1 MPEESTSITPKL
13 DTEEEM
19 DQGTPLPSN
28 LVEVETPSEKWKT
41 EFENEISSLRIN
53 GEDVSKIHR
62 AMTQLREMKNSSDRT
77 LRRMIILVAILVFTG
92 LGVGLYALD
101 YLLQFNAEKI
111 DRVLDLNL
119 KTVEKNREGMFKI
132 STKAFPLL
140 EMHPNKFI
148 WDNNLSRWTILNP
161 QTGIRGDL
169 NNDYMLYS
177 LEGLKLLE
185 DQLGVTWNGEK
196 WEFPNG
202 YLPSKVIKRE

>member
-161 QTGIRGDL
+161 QTGIRSDL
-169 NNDYMLYS
+169 NNNYMLYS

-185 DQLGVTWNGEK
+185 DQLGVTWNGEE

-202 YLPSKVIKRE
+202 YLPSKVIEPE

>member
-1 MPEESTSITPKL
+1 
-13 DTEEEM
+13 M

-28 LVEVETPSEKWKT
+28 LVEVETPSETWKT
-41 EFENEISSLRIN
+41 EFKNEISSLRIN

-77 LRRMIILVAILVFTG
+77 LRRMITLVAILVFTG

-132 STKAFPLL
+132 SIKAFPLL

-148 WDNNLSRWTILNP
+148 WDDNFRDG
-161 QTGIRGDL
+161 Q
-169 NNDYMLYS
+169 S
-177 LEGLKLLE
+177 LIPKRVFA
-185 DQLGVTWNGEK
+185 VT
-196 WEFPNG
+196 
-202 YLPSKVIKRE
+202 

>member
-1 MPEESTSITPKL
+1 MSEESTSKTPKL
-13 DTEEEM
+13 GTEEEM

-28 LVEVETPSEKWKT
+28 LVEVETPSETWKT
-41 EFENEISSLRIN
+41 EFKNEISSLRIN

-77 LRRMIILVAILVFTG
+77 LRRMITLVAILVFTG
-92 LGVGLYALD
+92 LGVGIYALD

-111 DRVLDLNL
+111 DKVLDLNL

-132 STKAFPLL
+132 SIKAFPLL

-148 WDNNLSRWTILNP
+148 WDDNLSRWTILNP
-161 QTGIRGDL
+161 QTGIRSDL

-185 DQLGVTWNGEK
+185 EQLGVTWNGEEWK
-196 WEFPNG
+196 FPNG